1 METREGRR
9 YSSTRVDSHARCG
22 EIIKEDFF
30 FHTRIKMGEKI
41 RLKFNSFF
49 LFERKYSVYSG
60 HLLRIAGLKIIV
72 KCVCL
77 IGNSRETCVHM
88 LFVLIG

>member
-49 LFERKYSVYSG
+49 LFEKKYSG
-60 HLLRIAGLKIIV
+60 HSGIENYCKV
-72 KCVCL
+72 CVF
-77 IGNSRETCVHM
+77 NRKFS
-88 LFVLIG
+88 

>member
-1 METREGRR
+1 METRREEGRK

-22 EIIKEDFF
+22 EIIKDFF

-49 LFERKYSVYSG
+49 LFEKKYSG